1 MKGNDHDV
9 LSILMGSSKR
19 YFIPVY
25 QRKYSWDT
33 GNCERLFYDTLRLT
47 RKEDKEEKHFFG
59 SIVDVHL
66 KGGNKDD
73 FVIIDGQQRLTTVSL
88 MLIAL
93 RKAIKNGKIRVVD
106 NSISERIWN
115 DYLVDVYKDNK
126 PRLILTDEDAKAYEF
141 ILNDKE
147 EKFIEGSSITEN
159 FIDLYGLICRMTC
172 TADELYNAIGRLL
185 LIEIYAEGDD
195 DAQQIF
201 ESINSLGKPLAKSDL
216 IRNFMLMN
224 LTNETQKKF
233 YQKYWQ
239 EIETNIQQGLDKKKA
254 EETTERFF
262 RDFLSVKNGAIPRFD
277 EIYDEFKDYV
287 RDKEKEEVFK
297 DLVHYSKLYRILLKS
312 GSGDI
317 YADKILKR
325 LNTLEMTVSYP
336 YLVNLLEYRE
346 KGNLKEDEFEK
357 VLQVLET
364 YAFRRQ
370 VCGKP
375 SNALNKIFLTLH
387 NDVLKLKEDSDSYSA
402 VLIYTLE
409 SKLGS
414 GSFPDDNTFKEKFAS
429 ADFYNAQSKSR
440 LYLFSRL
447 EVAGSKE
454 GNEDH
459 IISLMKQS
467 ADEGKATIEHI
478 MPRTLTDAWKQELG
492 PEWQR
497 IYDKYI
503 NTIANLTLSSYN
515 PDYQNYTFINKKTR
529 EHGYNESHFTLND
542 YLKKCDKW
550 TEVELKE
557 RQRQLI
563 ELAIKLW
570 PYPETE
576 FKPKEN
582 EAIENH
588 TLAEEFDFLGYKL
601 LGYTFRGTPMTAKS
615 WKEAG
620 IAICKELYSENP
632 EALRKA
638 AANSPLATLSV
649 VPSEFSTKIAE
660 GVHVDWNIDNIR
672 KVMLFKYLLDSCAIQ
687 YDELSFKVIN
697 SQNLNK
703 DRNDVESGRFK
714 FRREYWQ
721 AFLDFIQDKNEFTSM
736 FKNIHDVYP
745 DPYYSLR
752 YKDLTGSCEFVLRVS
767 IAKHSV
773 ASGLYI
779 NKNSPVCAQVLTHKD
794 IIEKALDTE
803 CSWRDSNPSEK
814 SINVMTTIDRIDVT
828 DKSIWEQLFGW
839 YVKKGTSLYDALREI
854 Q

>member
-33 GNCERLFYDTLRLT
+33 GNCERLFFDTVRLT
-47 RKEDKEEKHFFG
+47 RKEDKDEKHFFG
-59 SIVDVHL
+59 SIVDAHL

-73 FVIIDGQQRLTTVSL
+73 FIIIDGQQRLTTVSL

-93 RKAIKNGKIRVVD
+93 RKAIKNGKVRVD
-106 NSISERIWN
+106 DSSISNRIWN
-115 DYLVDVYKDNK
+115 DYLVDVYKNNE

-141 ILNDKE
+141 VLNDKE
-147 EKFIEGSSITEN
+147 DKFIDGSTITEN
-159 FIDLYGLICRMTC
+159 FNDLYSLVCRMPC

-185 LIEIYAEGDD
+185 LIEIYAEGED

-216 IRNFMLMN
+216 IRNYMLMN

-233 YQKYWQ
+233 YDDYWK
-239 EIETNIQQGLDKKKA
+239 EVEGNIQVGLDKKKA

-297 DLVHYSKLYRILLKS
+297 DLVYYSKLYKILLKTD
-312 GSGDI
+312 SGDAF
-317 YADKILKR
+317 ADRILKR

-346 KGNLKEDEFEK
+346 KGNLKDDEFEA

-387 NDVLKLKEDSDSYSA
+387 NEVLRLKEEGDTYSS
-402 VLIYTLE
+402 VLIFVLE
-409 SKLGS
+409 SKVGS
-414 GSFPDDNTFKEKFAS
+414 GAFPGDDMFKEKFAT
-429 ADFYNAQSKSR
+429 ADFYNAQTKSR

-459 IISLMKQS
+459 VISLMKQS

-478 MPRTLTDAWKQELG
+478 MPRTLTDAWKQDLG

-497 IYDKYI
+497 IYDKFI

-529 EHGYNESHFTLND
+529 EHGYNDSHFSLND
-542 YLKKCDKW
+542 YLKTCDKW
-550 TEVELKE
+550 TETELLE
-557 RQRQLI
+557 RQQRMVK
-563 ELAIKLW
+563 LAMKLW
-570 PYPETE
+570 PYPISE

-588 TLAEEFDFLGYKL
+588 TLAEDFDFLGYKL
-601 LGYTFRGTPMTAKS
+601 LGYTFRGTPMPAKS

-620 IAICKELYSENP
+620 IAICKELYADNP
-632 EALRKA
+632 ESMMEA
-638 AANSPLATLSV
+638 AANSPLVTLAV
-649 VPSEFSTKIAE
+649 TPTEFSTKIAE
-660 GVHVDWNIDNIR
+660 GVYVDWNIDNIR
-672 KVMLFKYLLDSCAIQ
+672 KVMLFRYMLDTCAIQ

-697 SQNLNK
+697 TKILTK
-703 DRNDVESGRFK
+703 DHGEEESGRFK

-721 AFLDFIQDKNEFTSM
+721 AFLDYARDKEAFTSM

-752 YKDLTGSCEFVLRVS
+752 YKGLAGTCEYVLRVS

-779 NKNSPVCAQVLTHKD
+779 NKTSPVCTKVLAHKSE
-794 IIEKALDTE
+794 IEKALDAE
-803 CSWRDSNPSEK
+803 CTWRDTIPTEK
-814 SINVMTTIDRIDVT
+814 SINVMTTIDKIDVT
-828 DKSIWEQLFGW
+828 DESLWEKIFEW
-839 YVKKGTSLYDALREI
+839 YIQNGIALYSVLKAI